1 MKYNDWLGEEV
12 LRILLEGYS
21 PAGSVGHPVGASA
34 SANGPYTPDA
44 QKFKGK
50 LPDEEP
56 NIHDDDPNAEE
67 LLLGQ
72 EDEEELSLQEAAKKE
87 IVITWDTLPQP
98 NVTELQWADPTSEER
113 AELESFLKKVG
124 GDTLAEKLKNI
135 QDAINGN
142 LFTKRTAMSTVLSYL
157 VFLKTL
163 TYIITSFNSASAGFT
178 FESFLGVL
186 LGGRQIAAGGN
197 TIADYETAEGEFVS
211 LKLLGVKGS
220 EGTDSAS
227 TIDGSFT
234 QLIDDLSGHSVITG
248 GKMKYVIALK
258 DLQGKGD
265 KMGGTITVYEFA
277 FSRDN
282 LAHLMSLSPK
292 SMKAFSLIAPKYRE
306 RWDEEDYKIEFVTYL
321 ERFFTDAPGKQI
333 DPVNVTNILDAVAG
347 RNGLADS
354 KNYIPA
360 MFTLLNKLG
369 LTDFAEEIKK
379 DFVETPELGNAELRA
394 QHFNKKLKSSE
405 AFKNALANYV
415 AEKARDTFAASE
427 AFASWKKLPA
437 KEREATNQPPADGA
451 WGYDAQLDPVDKRIK
466 NAVITL
472 WSKYTEG
479 HQSPAKST
487 DIKKGEFATDQGPKG
502 KKTMIMSFEAS
513 KAELAAIGSDEEYYQ
528 HIKNYS
534 MGYNSKGEPQF
545 SISQNDVI
553 SGRTGNKMPIGEL
566 TVGRESVEKAIKQS
580 VTDINKKMFTAFN
593 KMSALSK
600 SLQNFF
606 LKGLRSQD
614 GAESIA
620 ATKGIAKDTGDI
632 MKKKNK

>member
-1 MKYNDWLGEEV
+1 MKYDDWLTEKV
-12 LRILLEGYS
+12 LQTLLEVGNN
-21 PAGSVGHPVGASA
+21 AGPIAYGSRGGADTSGSSIYGDKIDPLLPRA
-34 SANGPYTPDA
+34 PGEDGEYANPD
-44 QKFKGK
+44 
-50 LPDEEP
+50 D
-56 NIHDDDPNAEE
+56 
-67 LLLGQ
+67 LLLGKKI
-72 EDEEELSLQEAAKKE
+72 EEAGKKE
-87 IVITWDTLPQP
+87 IVLTWDTLPQP
-98 NVTELQWADPTSEER
+98 SVTELQWADPTSAER
-113 AELESFLKKVG
+113 KELESFLRKVG
-124 GDTLAEKLKNI
+124 GSTLGEKLRNI

-197 TIADYETAEGEFVS
+197 TIADYETAQGEFVS

-234 QLIDDLSGHSVITG
+234 QLIDDLSGDSIDSG

-265 KMGGTITVYEFA
+265 KMGGTITVYEFT

-292 SMKAFSLIAPKYRE
+292 SMKAFSLIDPKYRE

-321 ERFFTDAPGKQI
+321 ERYFTEAPGKQI
-333 DPVNVTNILDAVAG
+333 EPGSVTAIRDAVAG
-347 RNGLADS
+347 RSGLADP
-354 KNYIPA
+354 KNYMAA
-360 MFTLLNKLG
+360 MFALLNKLG
-369 LTDFAEEIKK
+369 LTDLAEEIKK
-379 DFVETPELGNAELRA
+379 ANDGLTSDPSRAHHVE
-394 QHFNKKLKSSE
+394 KKIRSSE
-405 AFKNALANYV
+405 AFENALANYV
-415 AEKARDTFAASE
+415 AEKAGDTVAASE

-437 KEREATNQPPADGA
+437 KEREATDQPPADGA
-451 WGYDAQLDPVDKRIK
+451 WGYDTQLDPVDKRVKSAAI
-466 NAVITL
+466 AL
-472 WSKYTEG
+472 WSKDTEG

-487 DIKKGEFATDQGPKG
+487 DIKKGEFTADQGPKG
-502 KKTMIMSFEAS
+502 KQKMIMSFEAS
-513 KAELAAIGSDEEYYQ
+513 KAELAAIESDEDYYQ

-553 SGRTGNKMPIGEL
+553 GGRTGNKMPIGEL

-580 VTDINKKMFTAFN
+580 VTDINEKMFTAFN
-593 KMSALSK
+593 KMSELST

-614 GAESIA
+614 GADAIG